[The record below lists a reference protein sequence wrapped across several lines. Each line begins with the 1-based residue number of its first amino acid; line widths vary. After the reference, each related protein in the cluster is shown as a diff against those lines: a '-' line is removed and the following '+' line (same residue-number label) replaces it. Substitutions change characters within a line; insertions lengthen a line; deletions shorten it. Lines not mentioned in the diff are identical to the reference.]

1 MGFFIY
7 HDIYQIMSRTVRLT
21 ETELTKIVQKIVSE
35 GEKSNYE
42 MYGKYIQNLDD
53 ELAGCIQSSLQ
64 SLEMLREE
72 IEGDGEL
79 NEGERQRLLRYI
91 EGIEDTYS

>member
-1 MGFFIY
+1 
-7 HDIYQIMSRTVRLT
+7 MSRTVRLT
-21 ETELTKIVQKIVSE
+21 EIELTKIVQKIISE

-53 ELAGCIQSSLQ
+53 ELAVCIQSSLQ